1 MNLSDKTRADLG
13 WDLLLGHLAS
23 RCGTERGAAAARA
36 LAPLPAIEDALARQA
51 EVSEARALQDSGE
64 PLTFGGIID
73 LTAVLE
79 RARKGGVL
87 LGTELLDVS
96 RALQAGARL
105 RRHLAARAE
114 RTPRLLGRA
123 ALLAELSNVSA
134 PIANAFDDAGGLRD
148 SASPALRGLRQRA
161 QALQAEL
168 GERTDRLLN
177 EGHIAPYLQDRFVTQ
192 REERYVV
199 PVRADARARVRGIVH
214 GTSASGATVFVEPEE
229 IIDLNNRLK
238 LAQLEVADEERR
250 ILAELSALV
259 AEAAVRIAQNLEI
272 LSHLDL
278 VNGAARLSSDLRA
291 GPLPLH
297 PPGQGGIDLRN
308 ARHPLLHLGGV
319 AVVPSDITV
328 PAGGALVVS
337 GPNAGGKTVAL
348 KAAGLCALMA
358 RAGLHAPVQE
368 GSSMPAFTAVLTD
381 VGDDQSLERSLS
393 TFSAHMLNLC
403 AYLAKAETEKQGLLI
418 LLDEVAAG
426 TDPEQGAALAQ
437 AILEHFARCG
447 ATVIVTTHYDRLK
460 ALAAQDRRFV
470 NASVGY
476 DLDRLQPTYRLHLG
490 VPGAS
495 GAVLVA
501 RRLGLPVEVAARAEV
516 LLGDR
521 RAGIEELLQ
530 NLSRERER
538 LLGERQAA
546 EEARRRAEADERAAH
561 ALHAEAQAELR
572 RARRQ
577 AHDEAVTSLRRA
589 RQELEDLS
597 RSARKAAQQAEAG
610 EKEATA
616 TVQAHKG
623 RIEKL
628 AKEVAAAAP
637 APEVPPGRAAGPAD
651 VVPGARVVVPR
662 LGGIGTVVSDVMKD
676 KVVVQ
681 VGALK
686 LSVDVA
692 ELLVPQGE
700 GRQQRQRQAPGQGQ
714 AQVPVPVQVQAG
726 PGQGPAG
733 GGGGGGGRIRTP
745 ASTLDV
751 RGERVDAALSRAE
764 KFLDDAMRAGESAIF
779 IIHGHG
785 TGALRAA
792 IRAHF
797 QGYPGVSSLYAAG
810 QADGGDGVTVLELGA

>member
-13 WDLLLGHLAS
+13 WDLLLGHLAA
-23 RCGTERGAAAARA
+23 RCGTERGAASARA
-36 LAPLPAIEDALARQA
+36 LAPLPDIEDALARQA

-64 PLTFGGIID
+64 PLTFGGVID
-73 LTAVLE
+73 LGAVLE

-114 RTPRLLGRA
+114 RAPRLLGRA
-123 ALLAELSNVSA
+123 ALLAELSNVSG
-134 PIANAFDDAGGLRD
+134 PIADAFDDAGGLRD

-161 QALQAEL
+161 QALQVEL

-192 REERYVV
+192 REDRYVV

-250 ILAELSALV
+250 ILTELSALV
-259 AEAAVRIAQNLEI
+259 ADAAVRIAQNLEI
-272 LSHLDL
+272 LAHLDL
-278 VNGAARLSSDLRA
+278 VNGAARLSIDLRA
-291 GPLPLH
+291 NPLPLQR
-297 PPGQGGIDLRN
+297 PGPGGSGIDLRN

-319 AVVPSDITV
+319 AVVPSDISV

-358 RAGLHAPVQE
+358 RSGLHAPVQE
-368 GSSMPAFTAVLTD
+368 GSSMPAFAEVLTD

-403 AYLAKAETEKQGLLI
+403 AYLAKAQMAMTQQQGLLI

-437 AILEHFARCG
+437 AVLEHFARCG

-501 RRLGLPVEVAARAEV
+501 RRLGLPVEVAARAEA

-546 EEARRRAEADERAAH
+546 AEARRRAEADERAAQ
-561 ALHAEAQAELR
+561 ALHAEVQAELR
-572 RARRQ
+572 KARRQ
-577 AHDEAVTSLRRA
+577 AHDEAVTSLRKA
-589 RQELEDLS
+589 RQELEDLA
-597 RSARKAAQQAEAG
+597 RSARKAAQQDEAG
-610 EKEATA
+610 ARRETE
-616 TVQAHKG
+616 VHKG
-623 RIEKL
+623 RLEKL

-651 VVPGARVVVPR
+651 VLPGAKVVVPR
-662 LGGIGTVVSDVMKD
+662 LGGIGTVVSDVVKD

-686 LSVDVA
+686 LNVDVA

-700 GRQQRQRQAPGQGQ
+700 GGRQQRRQAPVQ
-714 AQVPVPVQVQAG
+714 AQVPAPVQAQADG
-726 PGQGPAG
+726 SGQEPGQGP
-733 GGGGGGGRIRTP
+733 GGGGRIRTP

-751 RGERVDAALSRAE
+751 RGERVDAALARAE

-792 IRAHF
+792 LRAHF
-797 QGYPGVSSLYAAG
+797 TGYPGVTSLYAAG
-810 QADGGDGVTVLELGA
+810 QADGGDGVTVLELG